1 MSYEIATVGGLAAAS
16 FILIFISNSLDKD
29 RFGVLRVMFTVL
41 SLYFLTVNM
50 QVISWL
56 LEIQGGTLA
65 EIADMF
71 NVLYTVML
79 YATVFSLFII
89 IIVFLWGVFYDMN
102 NAKKYK
108 YHKDEGG

>member
-16 FILIFISNSLDKD
+16 FILIFISNSLDKE
-29 RFGVLRVMFTVL
+29 RFSILRVLFTVL
-41 SLYFLTVNM
+41 SLYFVTVNM
-50 QVISWL
+50 QVISWI
-56 LEIQGGTLA
+56 LEINGGTYA

-79 YATVFSLFII
+79 YATIFALFW
-89 IIVFLWGVFYDMN
+89 IIVVFIWGVFYDMKHN
-102 NAKKYK
+102 RKYK